1 MMKNTKRSSKR
12 KGKMNKK
19 EYKKWLGLLCAMI
32 GLCVILLSVYYWRI
46 RETANSQHSYL
57 QIEASEEQFQDK
69 TGYIEVREM
78 EQQFIVDE
86 NELTEFNVMFRK
98 LEQQAEEPVQVELL
112 KATDR
117 EQIQKW
123 EIDGNTVGDY
133 SYQTFHLSVPLEGI
147 MGEKYIIHVTIPENS
162 AIVPAVTNYEAYGEH
177 VKTDGNDETGCMVF
191 NLQATNAF
199 LKNIYACVG
208 VILCLS
214 LVAFGLLL
222 MRKEKR
228 VEWYFLVLGL
238 FMGSMYIVLFPPNT
252 APDEHSHIATAYYDA
267 NKILFRNSVD
277 EEGYVLVRK
286 TDAQIQDKM
295 AISLADASYYYNQL
309 LQKGGQEPAALNR
322 GPLAAPFVAH
332 LPQAFPCK
340 WYDYIVSGKNHS
352 IVVLSAMCFLGS
364 SFYAMG
370 KDGNGGDCAVSD
382 ESGDCIVVFL

>member
-1 MMKNTKRSSKR
+1 
-12 KGKMNKK
+12 MNKK

-147 MGEKYIIHVTIPENS
+147 MGETYIIHVTIPENS

-177 VKTDGNDETGCMVF
+177 VKPTGMTRQGVW
-191 NLQATNAF
+191 F
-199 LKNIYACVG
+199 LTYRQQMH
-208 VILCLS
+208 
-214 LVAFGLLL
+214 F
-222 MRKEKR
+222 
-228 VEWYFLVLGL
+228 
-238 FMGSMYIVLFPPNT
+238 
-252 APDEHSHIATAYYDA
+252 
-267 NKILFRNSVD
+267 
-277 EEGYVLVRK
+277 
-286 TDAQIQDKM
+286 
-295 AISLADASYYYNQL
+295 
-309 LQKGGQEPAALNR
+309 
-322 GPLAAPFVAH
+322 
-332 LPQAFPCK
+332 
-340 WYDYIVSGKNHS
+340 
-352 IVVLSAMCFLGS
+352 
-364 SFYAMG
+364 
-370 KDGNGGDCAVSD
+370 
-382 ESGDCIVVFL
+382 

>member
-12 KGKMNKK
+12 KRKMNKK

-69 TGYIEVREM
+69 TGYTGVREM

-86 NELTEFNVMFRK
+86 NDLTEFNVMFRK

-295 AISLADASYYYNQL
+295 AISL
-309 LQKGGQEPAALNR
+309 GR
-322 GPLAAPFVAH
+322 
-332 LPQAFPCK
+332 
-340 WYDYIVSGKNHS
+340 
-352 IVVLSAMCFLGS
+352 CFL
-364 SFYAMG
+364 
-370 KDGNGGDCAVSD
+370 
-382 ESGDCIVVFL
+382 LL